1 LLAHFVGG
9 ISLGATVL
17 IWRFL
22 TNRQVMVRQRLKWA
36 MWGTILSVIPIIG
49 VQTAK
54 QFVYLPDDML
64 TDGLSTLPLALIPL

>member
-1 LLAHFVGG
+1 ESFAGGLRAFLVEYKVFQILNLALLAHFVGG

-54 QFVYLPDDML
+54 Q
-64 TDGLSTLPLALIPL
+64 